1 MLDWLTLTLPGED
14 EARPED
20 FIPWAESWEWIDQ
33 PRGGVSGYRR
43 EQRCGSLRFFSGHRI
58 KGEGVMLLLTGAGCR
73 ELEARMGAPS
83 LPDERQSDCT
93 KVGSPL
99 ASASPFDWQ
108 GMASY
113 WVNRG
118 VHCTRLD
125 LAVDDRQGILELET
139 VARSIERGEL
149 TRESTEEPTYHGK
162 LAPGGRKLET
172 IYLGNARSATRVCIY
187 DKAVEQ
193 GETGHWIRA
202 EVRWRRSRAMA
213 ALALFAVGGVEPL
226 LGAFRKAV
234 CFREACNDSNK
245 SRWPVAKWWLQLL
258 GAVSPIALSVAPRM
272 RTLADKYV
280 WLRDYV
286 APSLAMIVRWQGRGQ
301 PVWNLVKIGMK
312 RLSPAQLALIESAR
326 GESLALSAT

>member
-1 MLDWLTLTLPGED
+1 MFDWLTLTLPGED
-14 EARPED
+14 DAGPGEFFPG
-20 FIPWAESWEWIDQ
+20 AESWEWIEQ

-43 EQRCGSLRFFSGHRI
+43 EQRCGSLRFFSGHRV

-73 ELEARMGAPS
+73 ELEARS
-83 LPDERQSDCT
+83 LPLS
-93 KVGSPL
+93 S
-99 ASASPFDWQ
+99 SASPFDWQ
-108 GMASY
+108 GWGAY
-113 WVNRG
+113 LLGRG

-125 LAVDDRQGILELET
+125 LAVDDKQGILDLET
-139 VARSIERGEL
+139 IARSIERGEL

-187 DKAVEQ
+187 DKAGEQ
-193 GETGHWIRA
+193 GEEGHWIRA
-202 EVRWRRSRAMA
+202 EVRWRRGRAQA
-213 ALALFAVGGVEPL
+213 ALALFVAGGVEPL

-234 CFREACNDSNK
+234 CFREPSNDSNR
-245 SRWPVAKWWLQLL
+245 SRWPVARWWQQLL
-258 GAVSPIALSVAPRM
+258 GAVSPVALSVAPKM

-286 APSLAMIVRWQGRGQ
+286 APTLAMVVKWQGRGQ
-301 PVWNLVKIGMK
+301 PVWNLVRVGMK

-326 GESLALSAT
+326 GESLALSAI